1 MAPIM
6 FTFNR
11 AYQTM
16 EQQSLAVK
24 SAEANKNP
32 QTCAMKYSFNA
43 KMQSQTNSKGGSV
56 LRRSLTYT
64 KIKNIYLNN
73 KLIGKQYCVPS

>member
-6 FTFNR
+6 FSFKR

-16 EQQSLAVK
+16 EQQSLAIK

-43 KMQSQTNSKGGSV
+43 QMQSQTNSNGGSV
-56 LRRSLTYT
+56 LRRSLNYT
-64 KIKNIYLNN
+64 KVKNIYLNN
-73 KLIGKQYCVPS
+73 KLIGKQYCIPS

>member
-1 MAPIM
+1 M
-6 FTFNR
+6 FKFNR

-43 KMQSQTNSKGGSV
+43 QLQSNTNAKGGSV

-64 KIKNIYLNN
+64 KIKNIYLYN